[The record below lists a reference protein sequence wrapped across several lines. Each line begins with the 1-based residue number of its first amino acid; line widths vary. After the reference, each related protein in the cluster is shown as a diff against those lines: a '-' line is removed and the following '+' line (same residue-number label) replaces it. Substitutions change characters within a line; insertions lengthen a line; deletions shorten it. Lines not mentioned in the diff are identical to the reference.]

1 MTIDQKPNREERM
14 KKMLLS
20 AAFASALAT
29 GALAQDK
36 PVSFAFIGELSGAGA
51 VSSTNFRDGAL
62 MAIEEINAKGG
73 ILGRKIELKQ
83 YDTQTNP
90 GTARS
95 QMQKAIDEEPYV
107 ILGPIFSGIVKV
119 SMMLAQQAEIPQIMG
134 GEASDLTQQGNEY
147 LFRTSFGQQVSMPK
161 IANYMRD
168 GVKAKT
174 VAVVWVNNDFGK
186 GGRDNFIKEMNSRGI
201 KVVADLSTESGQTD
215 FAADVVK
222 AKAANPEAIFVYTNE
237 EESAR
242 FLREARKQGIAVPLI
257 GETTLLGQKVID
269 LAGDAANGARGHVG
283 LSADIPVPAVQE
295 FKTKFNAKFKYV
307 PDHNG
312 IKGYTGVYAV
322 AYATTKL
329 GKLDRKALAKSLHG
343 MTITP
348 AEEPGI
354 LIETTWDNKG
364 DIDRISYIAEVINGK
379 QTITSELPKLGKG
392 TQ

>member
-1 MTIDQKPNREERM
+1 M
-14 KKMLLS
+14 KKILLA

-29 GALAQDK
+29 GVQAQDK

-73 ILGRKIELKQ
+73 ILGRKVELKQ

-134 GEASDLTQQGNEY
+134 GEASDLTQQGNDY

-186 GGRDNFIKEMNSRGI
+186 GGRDNFTKEMATRGI
-201 KVVADLSTESGQTD
+201 KIVADLSTESGQTD

-222 AKAANPEAIFVYTNE
+222 AQAANPETIFFYTNE
-237 EESAR
+237 EDSAR
-242 FLREARKQGIAVPLI
+242 FLREARKQGIAAPLI

-269 LAGDAANGARGHVG
+269 LAGEAANGARGHVG

-295 FKTKFNAKFKYV
+295 FKTRFNARFKYV

-312 IKGYTGVYAV
+312 IKGYTGV
-322 AYATTKL
+322 
-329 GKLDRKALAKSLHG
+329 
-343 MTITP
+343 
-348 AEEPGI
+348 
-354 LIETTWDNKG
+354 
-364 DIDRISYIAEVINGK
+364 
-379 QTITSELPKLGKG
+379 
-392 TQ
+392 

>member
-1 MTIDQKPNREERM
+1 
-14 KKMLLS
+14 MLLAAAVA
-20 AAFASALAT
+20 AAFAGSALAQS
-29 GALAQDK
+29 G
-36 PVSFAFIGELSGAGA
+36 PVHFAFIGELSGAGA

-62 MAIEEINAKGG
+62 MAIDEINAKGG

-119 SMMLAQQAEIPQIMG
+119 SMMLAAQAEIPMIIG

-147 LFRTSFGQQVSMPK
+147 LFRTSFGQQASMPK
-161 IANYMRD
+161 IANYIRD
-168 GVKAKT
+168 TVKAKS

-186 GGRDNFIKEMNSRGI
+186 GGRDNFTREMNARGI
-201 KVVADLSTESGQTD
+201 KIAADISTESGQAD

-222 AKAANPEAIFVYTNE
+222 AKAANAEAIFVYTNE

-242 FLREARKQGIAVPLI
+242 FLREVRKQGITVPLI
-257 GETTLLGQKVID
+257 GETTLLSQKVIE
-269 LAGDAANGARGHVG
+269 LAGEAANGARGHVG
-283 LSADIPVPAVQE
+283 LSADIPVPAVAE
-295 FKTKFNAKFKYV
+295 FKNKFNARFKYV

-312 IKGYTGVYAV
+312 IKGYTGVYAAV
-322 AYATTKL
+322 YATTKL

-343 MTITP
+343 MTISP
-348 AEEPGI
+348 KDEPGI
-354 LIETTWDNKG
+354 LIETTWDAKG
-364 DIDRISYIAEVINGK
+364 DIDRVSYIAEVINGK
-379 QTITSELPKLGKG
+379 QQITGELPKLGK
-392 TQ
+392 

>member
-1 MTIDQKPNREERM
+1 M
-14 KKMLLS
+14 KKILLAAALA
-20 AAFASALAT
+20 AAFT
-29 GALAQDK
+29 GGAIAQSG
-36 PVSFAFIGELSGAGA
+36 PVKFAFIGELSGAGA

-62 MAIEEINAKGG
+62 MAIDEINAKGG

-95 QMQKAIDEEPYV
+95 QMQKAIDEDPYV

-134 GEASDLTQQGNEY
+134 GEASDLTQQGNDY
-147 LFRTSFGQQVSMPK
+147 LFRTSFGQQASMPK

-168 GVKAKT
+168 TVKAKT

-186 GGRDNFIKEMNSRGI
+186 GGRDNFTKEMNSRNI
-201 KVVADLSTESGQTD
+201 KIVADISTESGQAD

-222 AKAANPEAIFVYTNE
+222 AKAASPDAIFVYTNE

-242 FLREARKQGIAVPLI
+242 FLREARKQGITVPLI

-269 LAGDAANGARGHVG
+269 LAGEAANGARGHVG

-295 FKTKFNAKFKYV
+295 FKNKFNARFKYV

-312 IKGYTGVYAV
+312 IKGYTGVYAA

-348 AEEPGI
+348 KDEPGI
-354 LIETTWDNKG
+354 LIETTWDAKG
-364 DIDRISYIAEVINGK
+364 DIDRISYIAEVVNGK
-379 QTITSELPKLGKG
+379 QTITSELPKLGK
-392 TQ
+392 

>member
-1 MTIDQKPNREERM
+1 M
-14 KKMLLS
+14 KKSLL
-20 AAFASALAT
+20 AAPLAPALAGSALAQS
-29 GALAQDK
+29 G
-36 PVSFAFIGELSGAGA
+36 PVKFAFIGELSGAGA

-62 MAIEEINAKGG
+62 MAIDEINAKGG

-134 GEASDLTQQGNEY
+134 GEASDLTQQGNAY

-168 GVKAKT
+168 IVKAKT
-174 VAVVWVNNDFGK
+174 VAVLWVNNDFGK
-186 GGRDNFIKEMNSRGI
+186 GGRDNFTKEMNSRGI
-201 KVVADLSTESGQTD
+201 KIVADLSTESGQTD

-222 AKAANPEAIFVYTNE
+222 AKAANPDAIFVYINE

-242 FLREARKQGIAVPLI
+242 FLREAKKQGVTVPLI

-312 IKGYTGVYAV
+312 IKGYTGVYAA

-329 GKLDRKALAKSLHG
+329 GKLDRKEVAKSLHG
-343 MTITP
+343 MTISP
-348 AEEPGI
+348 KDEPGI
-354 LIETTWDNKG
+354 LLETTWDDKG
-364 DIDRISYIAEVINGK
+364 DIDRISYIAEVVSGK
-379 QTITSELPKLGKG
+379 QTITSELPKLGK
-392 TQ
+392 

>member
-1 MTIDQKPNREERM
+1 M
-14 KKMLLS
+14 KKMLL
-20 AAFASALAT
+20 AAALVSALAT

-295 FKTKFNAKFKYV
+295 FKTKFSTKFKYV

>member
-1 MTIDQKPNREERM
+1 M
-14 KKMLLS
+14 KHLMLAAALAAGVATS
-20 AAFASALAT
+20 AA
-29 GALAQDK
+29 AQA
-36 PVSFAFIGELSGAGA
+36 PVKFAFIGELSGAGA

-90 GTARS
+90 GVARA
-95 QMQKAIDEEPYV
+95 QMQKAIDDEPYV
-107 ILGPIFSGIVKV
+107 VLGPIFSGIVKV
-119 SMMLAQQAEIPQIMG
+119 SMMLAAQAETPQIMG
-134 GEASDLTQQGNEY
+134 GEASDLTQQGNAF
-147 LFRTSFGQQVSMPK
+147 LFRTSFGQQMSMPK
-161 IANYMRD
+161 IANYIRD
-168 GVKAKT
+168 TVKAKS

-186 GGRDNFIKEMNSRGI
+186 GGRDNFTKEMNTRGI
-201 KVVADLSTESGQTD
+201 KIVADISTESGQTD

-222 AKAANPEAIFVYTNE
+222 AKAANAEAIFVYTNE

-242 FLREARKQGIAVPLI
+242 FLREVKKQGLTVPLI
-257 GETTLLGQKVID
+257 GETTLLSQKVIE

-295 FKTKFNAKFKYV
+295 FKTKFNARFKYI

-312 IKGYTGVYAV
+312 IKGYTGVYAI

-329 GKLDRKALAKSLHG
+329 GKFDRKALAASLHG

-348 AEEPGI
+348 KDEPGI
-354 LIETTWDNKG
+354 LIETTWDKNG
-364 DIDRISYIAEVINGK
+364 DIDRISFIAEVINGK
-379 QTITSELPKLGKG
+379 QTITSELPKLGK
-392 TQ
+392 

>member
-1 MTIDQKPNREERM
+1 M
-14 KKMLLS
+14 KKMLLGAALA
-20 AAFASALAT
+20 AAFTT

-73 ILGRKIELKQ
+73 ILGRKVELKQ

-107 ILGPIFSGIVKV
+107 VLGPIFSGIVKV
-119 SMMLAQQAEIPQIMG
+119 SMMLTQQAETPMIMG

-269 LAGDAANGARGHVG
+269 LAGEAANGARGHVG

-312 IKGYTGVYAV
+312 IKGYTGVYAI
-322 AYATTKL
+322 AYATKKL
-329 GKLDRKALAKSLHG
+329 GKFDRKALAKSLHG

>member
-1 MTIDQKPNREERM
+1 
-14 KKMLLS
+14 
-20 AAFASALAT
+20 
-29 GALAQDK
+29 
-36 PVSFAFIGELSGAGA
+36 
-51 VSSTNFRDGAL
+51 

-95 QMQKAIDEEPYV
+95 QMQKAIDEDPYV

-134 GEASDLTQQGNEY
+134 GEASDLTQQGNNY

-161 IANYMRD
+161 IANYVRD
-168 GVKAKT
+168 TVKAKK

-186 GGRDNFIKEMNSRGI
+186 GGRDNFIKEMKARNI
-201 KVVADLSTESGQTD
+201 EVVADLSTESGQTD

-222 AKAANPEAIFVYTNE
+222 AKASNPDAIFVYTNE

-242 FLREARKQGIAVPLI
+242 FLREAKKQGVTMPLI

-283 LSADIPVPAVQE
+283 LSVDIPVPAVTA
-295 FKTKFNAKFKYV
+295 FKDKFNARFKYI

-312 IKGYTGVYAV
+312 IKGYTGVYAA
-322 AYATTKL
+322 AYVTKKL
-329 GKLDRKALAKSLHG
+329 GKFDRKALAKTLHG
-343 MTITP
+343 LTISP
-348 AEEPGI
+348 KDEPGI
-354 LIETTWDNKG
+354 LLETTWDDKG
-364 DIDRISYIAEVINGK
+364 DIDRVSYIAEVVNGK
-379 QTITSELPKLGKG
+379 QKIVTELPKLGKG
-392 TQ
+392 TN

>member
-1 MTIDQKPNREERM
+1 M
-14 KKMLLS
+14 KKMLI
-20 AAFASALAT
+20 AAALASSLAA

-51 VSSTNFRDGAL
+51 VSSTNFRDGAV

-73 ILGRKIELKQ
+73 ILGRKVELKQ

-168 GVKAKT
+168 GVKAKS

-186 GGRDNFIKEMNSRGI
+186 GGRDNFTKEMASRGI
-201 KVVADLSTESGQTD
+201 KIVADLSTESGQTD

-222 AKAANPEAIFVYTNE
+222 AKAANPDAIFVYTNE

-242 FLREARKQGIAVPLI
+242 FLREARKQGVAVPLI

-269 LAGDAANGARGHVG
+269 LAGEAANGARGHVG

-322 AYATTKL
+322 AYASKKL
-329 GKLDRKALAKSLHG
+329 GKFDRKALAKSLHG

>member
-1 MTIDQKPNREERM
+1 M
-14 KKMLLS
+14 KKMLL
-20 AAFASALAT
+20 AAALAATFTT

-73 ILGRKIELKQ
+73 ILGRKVELKQ

-134 GEASDLTQQGNEY
+134 GEASDLTQQGNDY

-186 GGRDNFIKEMNSRGI
+186 GGRDNFTKEMATRGI
-201 KVVADLSTESGQTD
+201 KIVADLSTESGQTD

-242 FLREARKQGIAVPLI
+242 FLREARKQGITVPLI

-295 FKTKFNAKFKYV
+295 FKTKFNAQFKYV

-312 IKGYTGVYAV
+312 IKGYTGVYAA
-322 AYATTKL
+322 AYATKKL
-329 GKLDRKALAKSLHG
+329 GKFDRKALAKSLHG

>member
-1 MTIDQKPNREERM
+1 M
-14 KKMLLS
+14 KKMLV
-20 AAFASALAT
+20 AAALASALST

-62 MAIEEINAKGG
+62 MAIEELKAKGG
-73 ILGRKIELKQ
+73 ILGRKVELKQ

-107 ILGPIFSGIVKV
+107 VLGPIFSGIVKV
-119 SMMLAQQAEIPQIMG
+119 SMMLTQQAETPMIMG

-295 FKTKFNAKFKYV
+295 FKSKFNAKFKYV

-329 GKLDRKALAKSLHG
+329 GKFDRKALAKSLHG

-354 LIETTWDNKG
+354 LIETSWDNKG

-379 QTITSELPKLGKG
+379 QTITSELPKLGK
-392 TQ
+392 

>member
-1 MTIDQKPNREERM
+1 MTRRLFI
-14 KKMLLS
+14 
-20 AAFASALAT
+20 AAAVTTVFAGSALAQS
-29 GALAQDK
+29 GSS
-36 PVSFAFIGELSGAGA
+36 VHFAFIGELSGAGA

-62 MAIEEINAKGG
+62 MAIDEINAKGG
-73 ILGRKIELKQ
+73 LLGRKIELKQ

-107 ILGPIFSGIVKV
+107 VLGPIFSGIVKV
-119 SMMLAQQAEIPQIMG
+119 SMMLAEQAETPMVMG
-134 GEASDLTQQGNEY
+134 GEASDLTQQGAKY

-161 IANYMRD
+161 IANYIRD
-168 GVKAKT
+168 VVKAKN

-186 GGRDNFIKEMNSRGI
+186 GGRDNFKKEMDSRGI

-222 AKAANPEAIFVYTNE
+222 AKAANAEAIFVYTNE

-242 FLREARKQGIAVPLI
+242 FLREAKKQGVSVPLI

-283 LSADIPVPAVQE
+283 LSADIPVPAVAE
-295 FKTKFNAKFKYV
+295 FKNKFNTRFKYV

-312 IKGYTGVYAV
+312 IKGYTGVYAI
-322 AYATTKL
+322 AYATKKL
-329 GKLDRKALAKSLHG
+329 GKFDRKALAASLHG
-343 MTITP
+343 MTISP
-348 AEEPGI
+348 KDEPGI
-354 LIETTWDNKG
+354 LIETTWDDKG
-364 DIDRISYIAEVINGK
+364 DIDRVSYIAEVINGK
-379 QTITSELPKLGKG
+379 QQITGELPKLGK
-392 TQ
+392 

>member
-1 MTIDQKPNREERM
+1 M
-14 KKMLLS
+14 KKMLL
-20 AAFASALAT
+20 AAALASALAT

-73 ILGRKIELKQ
+73 ILRRKVELKQ

-107 ILGPIFSGIVKV
+107 VLGPIFSGIVKV
-119 SMMLAQQAEIPQIMG
+119 SMMLTQQAETPMIMG

-295 FKTKFNAKFKYV
+295 FKSKFNTKFKYV

-329 GKLDRKALAKSLHG
+329 GKFDRKALAKSLHG

-348 AEEPGI
+348 A
-354 LIETTWDNKG
+354 
-364 DIDRISYIAEVINGK
+364 
-379 QTITSELPKLGKG
+379 
-392 TQ
+392 